1 MKRLLINGL
10 IFFSISFV
18 LLWLLD
24 GYYTRYYNTRL
35 NVCQKPDW
43 IFSHTNQSY
52 DLAFMGNSR
61 VYNMLDAPQL
71 EKKLNKTVINI
82 GITGS
87 NLSEQFLVLDQFYK
101 NGNKAAYLVLQLDM
115 ISFDYTKLPFKLH
128 LPTYMNLFH
137 DDQVQE
143 VYKDNAPLHKFL
155 IWKYIPFARYMEFSN
170 RYVLYKTVKG
180 GFECQQDQGYDSLRG
195 GRYENMPYRDNNH
208 TYRYWTVNSTDWK
221 YFKKIVALAQANSTR
236 LIFYS
241 APFYSATRRFQLNT
255 KAIYERIQQQADS
268 LKIPYITFDVPTY
281 TMANDTLNFYDNNHF
296 NEKGSRIFAADLAD
310 SLKKSIHE

>member
-10 IFFSISFV
+10 IFFSISFMV
-18 LLWLLD
+18 LWLLD
-24 GYYTRYYNTRL
+24 KYYTRYYTTKL

-43 IFSHTNQSY
+43 IFNHSNQSF

-71 EKKLNKTVINI
+71 ERKLNKTVINI
-82 GITGS
+82 GVTGS

-101 NGNKAAYLVLQLDM
+101 KGNTAKYLLLQLDM

-128 LPTYMNLFH
+128 LPTYMNLFS
-137 DDQVQE
+137 DEQVQE

-170 RYVLYKTVKG
+170 RYVFYKTVKG
-180 GFECQQDQGYDSLRG
+180 GFECNKDLNYDSLRG

-208 TYRYWTVNSTDWK
+208 AYRYWTVNATDWK
-221 YFKKIVALAQANSTR
+221 YFRKIVALAKANNTR
-236 LIFYS
+236 LVFYG
-241 APFYSATRRFQLNT
+241 APFYSVTRRFQLNT
-255 KAIYERIQQQADS
+255 AAIYNMIQQQADS
-268 LKIPYITFDVPTY
+268 LHVPYLKFDTPRY
-281 TMANDTLNFYDNNHF
+281 KMADDTLNFYDNNHF
-296 NEKGSRIFAADLAD
+296 NEKGSRIFTADLAD
-310 SLKKSIHE
+310 SLKTIIHE